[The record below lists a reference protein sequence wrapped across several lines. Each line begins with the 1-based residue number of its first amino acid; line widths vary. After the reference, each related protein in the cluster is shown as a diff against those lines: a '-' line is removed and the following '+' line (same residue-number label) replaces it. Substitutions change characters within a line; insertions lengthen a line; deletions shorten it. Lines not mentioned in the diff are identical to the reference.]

1 MVNKR
6 EKIGGDDEDDD
17 NDDDDDAKVTVLEND
32 KEKPQNENLE
42 VDKNVLHGE
51 KRTLQ
56 SVINDD
62 DDDDVTDDEDP
73 VPSLRKRVSLKRQKL
88 TQFLEDSDSEDV
100 KDVAKRGS
108 KRTSDKLSDP
118 IPKRVAV
125 GDFDKEK
132 TRKDESI
139 SSKEKQNSSLSSAQ
153 PPSVRFS
160 REYKKPKYRPTTV
173 KEIMKAEVYIAPP
186 GFNIPSYTKLIIRML
201 DRYRKRLQIAQSKV
215 KVRLPWGHPVVAG
228 SNSKTLELRM
238 PGKASVFSFLRGIP
252 QDGKFPFTT
261 IHTQWLSTIYISKHV
276 GSQFGSMVS
285 KIQDW

>member
-6 EKIGGDDEDDD
+6 EKIGEDDD
-17 NDDDDDAKVTVLEND
+17 DGDDDDAKVTVLEND

-42 VDKNVLHGE
+42 VLHGE

-252 QDGKFPFTT
+252 QDGKFSFTT
-261 IHTQWLSTIYISKHV
+261 NHTQ
-276 GSQFGSMVS
+276 
-285 KIQDW
+285 

>member
-1 MVNKR
+1 VVNKR
-6 EKIGGDDEDDD
+6 EKIGGDDDDG
-17 NDDDDDAKVTVLEND
+17 DDDDAKVTVLEND

-42 VDKNVLHGE
+42 VDKNILHGE

-62 DDDDVTDDEDP
+62 DDDVTDDEDP
-73 VPSLRKRVSLKRQKL
+73 ILCLRKRISLKRQKL

-132 TRKDESI
+132 TRKDKSI

-160 REYKKPKYRPTTV
+160 RVYKKPKYRPTTV

-238 PGKASVFSFLRGIP
+238 PGKASVVSFLRGIP
-252 QDGKFPFTT
+252 QDGKFSYTT
-261 IHTQWLSTIYISKHV
+261 IHTQWLSTIYMSKHV
-276 GSQFGSMVS
+276 GS
-285 KIQDW
+285 

>member
-1 MVNKR
+1 MRRTRQEESSVVNKR

-17 NDDDDDAKVTVLEND
+17 NDDDDDEKVTVLEND
-32 KEKPQNENLE
+32 KEKSQNENLE
-42 VDKNVLHGE
+42 VDKNDLHGE

-56 SVINDD
+56 SVIN

-88 TQFLEDSDSEDV
+88 TRFLEDGDSEDV

-108 KRTSDKLSDP
+108 KRASDKLSDP

-125 GDFDKEK
+125 DDFDKEK

-160 REYKKPKYRPTTV
+160 RVYKKPKYRPTTV

-252 QDGKFPFTT
+252 QDGKFSFTT
-261 IHTQWLSTIYISKHV
+261 IQTQ
-276 GSQFGSMVS
+276 
-285 KIQDW
+285 